1 MITWNIGYAG
11 HVSDGAS
18 FVEGTNMTR
27 KIKLEELS
35 KVESSSVIP
44 LATNASETFQAI
56 IKVKD
61 ADYVPKGV
69 KVRASISPHILTGD
83 LKQDDL
89 PALEMDPQ
97 VESISISKRLKAE

>member
-1 MITWNIGYAG
+1 MN
-11 HVSDGAS
+11 
-18 FVEGTNMTR
+18 R
-27 KIKLEELS
+27 KIKLKDLS

-44 LATNASETFQAI
+44 LTTNASETVQAI

-83 LKQDDL
+83 LKRGDL
-89 PALEMDPQ
+89 PALERDPQ
-97 VESISISKRLKAE
+97 VESISISKRLNSE